1 MRHSISAAALR
12 TMGECAIAVALLFPK
27 FEEIM
32 KAILFTQ
39 YGSPDVLQLMEVAKP
54 VPKENEVLV
63 QVQMAAA
70 NPLDWHRMRAAPFMV
85 RLSDGLLAPKDP
97 RLGADIAGRVLEV
110 GSQVTQFQA
119 GDEVFAETGAGG
131 FAEYVA
137 VKASAV
143 ALKPSGLS
151 FAQAAAIPVAGLTAL
166 QGLRNTGKLQPGQ
179 RVLVNGAS
187 GGVGTFAVQIA
198 KAFGAHVT
206 GVCSA
211 RNFEMVRKLGAD
223 EVIDYTETD
232 FTRTGQR
239 YDLILEAIGNR
250 SVADCRRALTP
261 RGICAVAGFTTVA
274 RLFQIILFGSW
285 GGQKMS
291 MFLANAVQQD
301 LLALKELAETGKV
314 VPVIDRTYPL
324 AETAAAIR
332 YLETGRA
339 RGKVVIAVAP
349 DNPG

>member
-1 MRHSISAAALR
+1 
-12 TMGECAIAVALLFPK
+12 
-27 FEEIM
+27 M
-32 KAILFTQ
+32 KAVLYAQ

-54 VPKENEVLV
+54 VPKEAEVLV
-63 QVQMAAA
+63 QVQIAAA
-70 NPLDWHRMRAAPFMV
+70 NPLDWHRMRAAPFLV
-85 RLSDGLLAPKDP
+85 RLGDGLLAPKDP

-110 GSQVTQFQA
+110 GSRVTQFQP
-119 GDEVFAETGAGG
+119 GDEVFGECGAGG

-143 ALKPSGLS
+143 ALKPAKLS

-166 QGLRNTGKLQPGQ
+166 QGLRDTGKLQPGQ

-198 KAFGAHVT
+198 KAFGAHVA
-206 GVCSA
+206 GVCST
-211 RNFEMVRKLGAD
+211 RNLEMVRKLGAD
-223 EVIDYTETD
+223 EVIDYTQTD

-250 SVADCRRALTP
+250 SVADCRRALAP
-261 RGICAVAGFTTVA
+261 AGICAVAGFTSVA
-274 RLFQIILFGSW
+274 RLLQITLFGSW

-291 MFLANAVQQD
+291 MFLANVVQQD
-301 LLALKELAETGKV
+301 LLTLKQLVETGKV

-324 AETAAAIR
+324 AQTAAAIR

-349 DNPG
+349 EHTPPARPDL